1 MKDYDVL
8 VALFEREFI
17 KYTNKIIFS
26 LKLLSPILLVL
37 EYYILIPLAHF
48 EAATMLIYWF
58 SLKETISNKKDCR
71 MSYYNRSYSLLKYQK
86 NSIKRQFNISIKIS
100 NYKMLRIFNLNLLH

>member
-8 VALFEREFI
+8 VAVFEREFI

-26 LKLLSPILLVL
+26 LNLLYKILLVL
-37 EYYILIPLAHF
+37 EYCITIPLAHF
-48 EAATMLIYWF
+48 EAATMLGYWF
-58 SLKETISNKKDCR
+58 SLKENIPNKKDCR
-71 MSYYNRSYSLLKYQK
+71 MNYYNRSYSLLKYQK